1 LGDAAINGDSQ
12 EITFLSSQLWPLIDA
27 IRSDDDFKIATIM
40 RKYSPVFSSS
50 RLEYADDPL
59 LLFREA
65 QCQIDKIKASW
76 RELGVPHSRSVQTD
90 S

>member
-1 LGDAAINGDSQ
+1 MGDAAINGDSQ

-65 QCQIDKIKASW
+65 QCQIDKIKVL
-76 RELGVPHSRSVQTD
+76 LGENLAFLF
-90 S
+90 